1 MNIWDISVLAA
12 VALMVGLAL
21 WRMRKKKK
29 SGCPGCCGCC
39 GGCQKPERKE

>member
-29 SGCPGCCGCC
+29 SGCPGCCSCCAGCP
-39 GGCQKPERKE
+39 KPERKE